1 MWARIGCWESVPE
14 IQVFIFSENMDM
26 AAAAKKKNYP
36 SKPTGMTFASLLG
49 KGGCTLGVKTDA
61 GILDVAA
68 AAKLFRVKA
77 PLTMDEV
84 LAGADCAPL
93 RKLVEKALADK
104 RGKKV
109 LVPESRAKF
118 GPAIPNPPKIIC
130 VGLNYRMH
138 AAETG
143 NPIPPVPMLFNK
155 FENTLTGHR
164 SKVKLPSKVDEKFD
178 YEVEL
183 VIVMGRK
190 AFEVPENKALSY
202 VFGYATGNDLS
213 ARGLQRASSQIMLG
227 KVLDGFAPLGPYV
240 VSADQIPDP
249 QNLKV
254 TTHVNGERRQ
264 NSNTSDMIFSC
275 AQIISYCS
283 QHFTLKPGDIIYSGT
298 PGGVILGLPPEKRV
312 WLKPGDKVVTE
323 VEKLGVLEVTLT

>member
-1 MWARIGCWESVPE
+1 MTYATL
-14 IQVFIFSENMDM
+14 
-26 AAAAKKKNYP
+26 
-36 SKPTGMTFASLLG
+36 TGKSG
-49 KGGCTLGVKTDA
+49 HTLGVKTDA

-68 AAKLFRVKA
+68 AAALFRMKA
-77 PLTMDEV
+77 PLTIDDV

-93 RKLVEKALADK
+93 RKLVDKALTDS
-104 RGKKV
+104 RGRKV

-118 GPAIPNPPKIIC
+118 GPAIPHPPKIIC
-130 VGLNYRMH
+130 VGLNYRQH

-143 NPIPPVPMLFNK
+143 NPIPLVPMLFNK

-164 SKVKLPSKVDEKFD
+164 SKVKLPLKVDEKFD

-183 VIVMGRK
+183 VIVIGRK
-190 AFEVPENKALSY
+190 AVDVPEAKALAC

-227 KVLDGFAPLGPYV
+227 KIPDGFAPLGPYV

-264 NSNTSDMIFSC
+264 NSNTSDMIFTC

-283 QHFTLKPGDIIYSGT
+283 RHFTLKPGDIIYSGT
-298 PGGVILGLPPEKRV
+298 PGGVILGNPPEKRV

-323 VEKLGVLEVTLT
+323 VEKLGALEVTLT

>member
-1 MWARIGCWESVPE
+1 
-14 IQVFIFSENMDM
+14 M
-26 AAAAKKKNYP
+26 AASAKKKTYS
-36 SKPTGMTFASLLG
+36 SKPTGMTFASLAG
-49 KGGCTLGVKTDA
+49 KNGLTLGVKTET
-61 GILDVAA
+61 GVLDVAA
-68 AAKLFRVKA
+68 AAKLFRMKA
-77 PLTMDEV
+77 PLSMDEV

-93 RKLVEKALADK
+93 RKLVTKALADK
-104 RGKKV
+104 RGRKV

-118 GPAIPNPPKIIC
+118 GPAIPHPPKIIC

-164 SKVKLPSKVDEKFD
+164 SKVRLPREVDDKFD

-183 VIVMGRK
+183 VIVIGRK
-190 AFEVPENKALSY
+190 AVNVPEDKALSC

-227 KVLDGFAPLGPYV
+227 KVIDGFAPLGPYV
-240 VSADQIPDP
+240 VTADQIPDP
-249 QNLKV
+249 QNLRV

-264 NSNTSDMIFSC
+264 NSSTSDMIFSC

-283 QHFTLKPGDIIYSGT
+283 RHFTLKPGDIIYSGT
-298 PGGVILGLPPEKRV
+298 PGGVVLGYPPEKRV

-323 VEKLGVLEVTLT
+323 VEKLGALEVTLT

>member
-1 MWARIGCWESVPE
+1 
-14 IQVFIFSENMDM
+14 M
-26 AAAAKKKNYP
+26 ATAANKKTY
-36 SKPTGMTFASLLG
+36 SAKPTGMTFASLAG
-49 KGGCTLGVKTDA
+49 KSGHTLGVKTGA

-68 AAKLFRVKA
+68 AAKLFGMKA
-77 PLTMDEV
+77 PLTMADV

-109 LVPESRAKF
+109 VVPESRAKF
-118 GPAIPNPPKIIC
+118 GPAIPHPPKIIC
-130 VGLNYRMH
+130 VGLNYRQH

-143 NPIPPVPMLFNK
+143 NPIPLVPMLFSK
-155 FENTLTGHR
+155 YENTLTGHR
-164 SKVKLPSKVDEKFD
+164 SKVRLPVKVDDKFY

-183 VIVMGRK
+183 VIVIGRK
-190 AFEVPENKALSY
+190 AVDVPEAKALSC

-227 KVLDGFAPLGPYV
+227 KIPDGFAPLGPYV

-264 NSNTSDMIFSC
+264 NSNTADMIFTC
-275 AQIISYCS
+275 AQIVSYCS
-283 QHFTLKPGDIIYSGT
+283 RHFTLTPGDIIYSGT
-298 PGGVILGLPPEKRV
+298 PGGVVLGYPPEKRV

-323 VEKLGVLEVTLT
+323 VEKLGALEVTLT

>member
-1 MWARIGCWESVPE
+1 VI
-14 IQVFIFSENMDM
+14 
-26 AAAAKKKNYP
+26 
-36 SKPTGMTFASLLG
+36 
-49 KGGCTLGVKTDA
+49 
-61 GILDVAA
+61 DVAA
-68 AAKLFRVKA
+68 AAKLFGMKA
-77 PLTMDEV
+77 PLTIDEV

-93 RKLVEKALADK
+93 RKLVDKALADK
-104 RGKKV
+104 RGRKV
-109 LVPESRAKF
+109 LLSESRAKF
-118 GPAIPNPPKIIC
+118 GPAIPHPPKIIC

-143 NPIPPVPMLFNK
+143 NPIPLVPMLFNK

-164 SKVKLPSKVDEKFD
+164 SKVKLPVKVDDKFD

-183 VIVMGRK
+183 VIVIGRK
-190 AFEVPENKALSY
+190 AVDVPEAKALSY

-227 KVLDGFAPLGPYV
+227 KIPDGFAPLGPYV

-249 QNLKV
+249 QNLMV
-254 TTHVNGERRQ
+254 TTHVNGARKQ
-264 NSNTSDMIFSC
+264 NSNTSDMIFTC

-283 QHFTLKPGDIIYSGT
+283 RHFTLKPGDIIYSGT
-298 PGGVILGLPPEKRV
+298 PGGVVLGYPPEKRV

-323 VEKLGVLEVTLT
+323 VEKLGALEVTLT

>member
-1 MWARIGCWESVPE
+1 
-14 IQVFIFSENMDM
+14 M
-26 AAAAKKKNYP
+26 ATASRKKTYS
-36 SKPTGMTFASLLG
+36 SKPVGLTFASLAG
-49 KGGCTLGVKTDA
+49 KAGPTLAVKTDA
-61 GILDVAA
+61 GVLDVAA

-77 PLTMDEV
+77 PLTIDEV

-104 RGKKV
+104 RGRKV

-118 GPAIPNPPKIIC
+118 GPAIPHPPKIIC
-130 VGLNYRMH
+130 VGLNYRQH

-143 NPIPPVPMLFNK
+143 NPIPLVPMLFSK
-155 FENTLTGHR
+155 YDNTLTGHR
-164 SKVKLPSKVDEKFD
+164 SKVKLPLKVDDKFD

-183 VIVMGRK
+183 VIVIGRK
-190 AFEVPENKALSY
+190 AVDVPESKALSY

-227 KVLDGFAPLGPYV
+227 KIPDGFAPLGPYV

-254 TTHVNGERRQ
+254 TTHVNGELRQ
-264 NSNTSDMIFSC
+264 NSNTADMIFTC

-283 QHFTLKPGDIIYSGT
+283 RHFTLTPGDIIYSGT
-298 PGGVILGLPPEKRV
+298 PGGVVLGYPPEKRV

-323 VEKLGVLEVTLT
+323 VEKLGALEVTLV

>member
-1 MWARIGCWESVPE
+1 
-14 IQVFIFSENMDM
+14 M
-26 AAAAKKKNYP
+26 AIAAKKKTY
-36 SKPTGMTFASLLG
+36 SAKPAGMTFASFAG
-49 KGGCTLGVKTDA
+49 KNGHTLGVKTGA

-68 AAKLFRVKA
+68 AAKLFRMKV
-77 PLTMDEV
+77 PLTMDDV
-84 LAGADCAPL
+84 LSGADCAPL
-93 RKLVEKALADK
+93 RRLVEKALADK
-104 RGKKV
+104 RGRKV

-118 GPAIPNPPKIIC
+118 GPAIPHPPKIIC
-130 VGLNYRMH
+130 VGLNYRQH
-138 AAETG
+138 ALETG

-155 FENTLTGHR
+155 YENTLTGHR
-164 SKVKLPSKVDEKFD
+164 SKVKLPLQVDNQFD

-183 VIVMGRK
+183 VVVIGRK
-190 AFEVPENKALSY
+190 AVDVPEGKALSC

-213 ARGLQRASSQIMLG
+213 ARALQRASSQIMLG

-264 NSNTSDMIFSC
+264 NSNTADMIFTC

-283 QHFTLKPGDIIYSGT
+283 RYFTLKPGDIIYTGT
-298 PGGVILGLPPEKRV
+298 PGGVVLGYPPEQRV

-323 VEKLGVLEVTLT
+323 VEKLGALEVTLT